1 MVNSTH
7 STARETGGA
16 LAHDGRACQHH
27 LVQGIP
33 GQQVPYKIAVPSF
46 TLDMDN
52 EVITDLVV
60 PTTPLPVSVRL
71 TRLRRLEP

>member
-1 MVNSTH
+1 
-7 STARETGGA
+7 
-16 LAHDGRACQHH
+16 